1 MLLQEIRLPIKWVFI
16 IFYTDSVASEDYTL
30 PDIELVDFKVDS
42 ISIDYDV
49 FQQDSFPKG
58 YFFNAELEIKNNGD
72 TTINNLAIFSELH
85 GGMNCAHNYIYR
97 KFQNLN
103 ILPGQI
109 QIVKVRHVYERWAV

>member
-1 MLLQEIRLPIKWVFI
+1 MMYSARL
-16 IFYTDSVASEDYTL
+16 
-30 PDIELVDFKVDS
+30 
-42 ISIDYDV
+42 
-49 FQQDSFPKG
+49 FPKG

-85 GGMNCAHNYIYR
+85 GGMNCAHNYNYR

-109 QIVKVRHVYERWAV
+109 QIVKVRHVYEDGLYNKQICFQCLAPNSKLEKIDSNNSLCKTIDITGVEECKTIKVQGFS